1 MGVTQAVNFI
11 IDLNLASFL
20 FSVFTAFIGWGVAW
34 LGNRQQNQALAKQ
47 RAQIERDQAAQAEV
61 KKYAAER
68 DFAHL
73 RRNQEQMLKN
83 IEVLIEDFDERAD
96 KEHNELWQKFEA
108 LHRELLEI
116 KSLISGLRHRDV

>member
-1 MGVTQAVNFI
+1 M
-11 IDLNLASFL
+11 IDLNWASFL
-20 FSVFTAFIGWGVAW
+20 FSIFTACVGWGVAW
-34 LGNRQQNQALAKQ
+34 IGNRQQNQALARQ
-47 RAQIERDQAAQAEV
+47 RAKIEQDQAAQAEV

-83 IEVLIEDFDERAD
+83 IEVLIKDFDERAD
-96 KEHNELWQKFEA
+96 SEHNALWQKFEA

-116 KSLISGLRHRDV
+116 KNLIGGLRHRDV